1 MNIYE
6 LPVHRSADLFPMLSN
21 DELQEMADDIKEN
34 GQIHPVVTGVE
45 KDENNTEYLI
55 DGRNRLAA
63 CKLAGI
69 EPRFTCF
76 AGDINTFINSANNIR
91 RELTKGQKAMSYA
104 VMFPLSE
111 VGRNQHSE
119 KEGLPGGSP
128 KPSEKNLSYART
140 ILKYKPEL
148 QAEVLSKV
156 IGLNAAYD
164 SAMERKREQ
173 EELTEES
180 DSKSVRM
187 AELQNTDEKLYDLVV
202 EGAISLN
209 SAETEINE
217 RVELHIQEVRNT
229 MKLYETFVMSCHV
242 IYSDHMLNDLLDAL
256 KEAPEHGIRGLPL
269 PNKDVLKHLK
279 AANIT
284 LPKLIEELEK

>member
-69 EPRFTCF
+69 EPSVTNF
-76 AGDINTFINSANNIR
+76 AGDINVFINSANNVR

-104 VMFPLSE
+104 VMFPDTYIKSLPQVNINKPHFKLLS
-111 VGRNQHSE
+111 Q
-119 KEGLPGGSP
+119 
-128 KPSEKNLSYART
+128 ART

-156 IGLNAAYD
+156 KSLNVAYD